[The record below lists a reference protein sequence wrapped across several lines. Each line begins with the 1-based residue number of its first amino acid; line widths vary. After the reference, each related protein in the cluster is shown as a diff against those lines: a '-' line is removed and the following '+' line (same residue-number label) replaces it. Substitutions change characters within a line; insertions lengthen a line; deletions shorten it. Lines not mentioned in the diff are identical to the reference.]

1 MAEDFGIPQLVDY
14 LTRMGLRLGNVD
26 QEKEIIELAFHGN
39 HGQWRLIVGLQ
50 QSAEIR
56 KLMLIVPHF
65 GALTSTRR
73 RTSLEALMAVNYRIA
88 IGKFG
93 LDLDDG
99 EVRLEEAIPLANDG
113 ITFEQF
119 QLALGAIMQVVAM
132 YHGLLPRIR
141 YANLTAQ
148 EALEACEREFFE
160 ESHAESAEEETGD
173 AGDDDDDD
181 DDSPEPPPE
190 LDVDDVMAEITRL
203 FEEGRGKE

>member
-1 MAEDFGIPQLVDY
+1 MAEDFGIQQLVDY
-14 LTRMGLRLGNVD
+14 LTRMELRLGNVD

-65 GALTSTRR
+65 GVLTPKRR

-99 EVRLEEAIPLANDG
+99 EIRLEEAIPLANDG

-132 YHGLLPRIR
+132 YHSLLPRIR

-148 EALEACEREFFE
+148 EALEVCEREFFE
-160 ESHAESAEEETGD
+160 ESHAESAEEETDDPDEEEDD
-173 AGDDDDDD
+173 AETTD
-181 DDSPEPPPE
+181 PPPE
-190 LDVDDVMAEITRL
+190 LDVDDVLAEITRL
-203 FEEGRGKE
+203 FEEGREKE

>member
-1 MAEDFGIPQLVDY
+1 MAEEFGIPQLTEY
-14 LTRMGLRLGNVD
+14 LTRMGLRLANVD

-50 QSAEIR
+50 QSGEIR

-65 GALTSTRR
+65 GIIAQKKRLAC
-73 RTSLEALMAVNYRIA
+73 LEALMAVNYRIA

-93 LDLDDG
+93 LDSEDG
-99 EVRLEEAIPLANDG
+99 EVRLEEAIPLGSGA

-132 YHGLLPRIR
+132 YHSLLPRLL
-141 YANLTAQ
+141 YGDLTVA

-160 ESHAESAEEETGD
+160 ESHGDPDSETDD
-173 AGDDDDDD
+173 AF
-181 DDSPEPPPE
+181 DSIQPHENQGE
-190 LDVDDVMAEITRL
+190 LDIDDVLAEITRM
-203 FEEGRGKE
+203 FEEGHEKE

>member
-65 GALTSTRR
+65 GTLESKRR
-73 RTSLEALMAVNYRIA
+73 GVTLEALMAVNYRIA

-93 LDLDDG
+93 LDLEDG
-99 EVRLEEAIPLANDG
+99 EIRLEEAIPLADG
-113 ITFEQF
+113 SITFEQF

-132 YHGLLPRIR
+132 YHSLLPRIR

-148 EALEACEREFFE
+148 EALEECEREFFE
-160 ESHAESAEEETGD
+160 ESHAESSEQETGNSD
-173 AGDDDDDD
+173 EDDDDET
-181 DDSPEPPPE
+181 PELPPE

-203 FEEGRGKE
+203 FEEGREKE

>member
-14 LTRMGLRLGNVD
+14 LTRMGLRLGNID

-65 GALTSTRR
+65 GVLTSKRR
-73 RTSLEALMAVNYRIA
+73 RTSLEALMTVNYRIA

-93 LDLDDG
+93 LDLEDG
-99 EVRLEEAIPLANDG
+99 EVRLEEAIPLANDS

-132 YHGLLPRIR
+132 YHSLLPRIR
-141 YANLTAQ
+141 YTDLTAQ
-148 EALEACEREFFE
+148 EALEVCEREFFE
-160 ESHAESAEEETGD
+160 ETHDEISEEEADDADEEEGD
-173 AGDDDDDD
+173 EATPG
-181 DDSPEPPPE
+181 PLPE
-190 LDVDDVMAEITRL
+190 LDVNDVLAEISRL
-203 FEEGRGKE
+203 FEEGREKE